1 MSPIGPQLF
10 LQGVLILLNAFFA
23 ASEVVLSSFNESK
36 LKKQVEDGDHGAARL
51 LRMAEDPAAF
61 LSTIQIGITLTG
73 FLSVAFA
80 VHQFADPLAS
90 RLSALL
96 KTTACPESVVGVLS
110 VVLITLVL
118 GCIILIFGILVPR
131 KIASKK
137 ADSFFI
143 SFCTVIYALSFVL
156 RPLIWFLTICSNLVL
171 RIFGINPHEEQE
183 TDSEEEII
191 MMLDIGEENGSIEP
205 EEKELIENVF
215 AFNDVTAADVMVHRT
230 RTTFVWLDDSP
241 EEIIRVIT
249 ETGYS
254 RIPVCRETIDDV
266 VGILY
271 TREYLLTLQINE
283 PRNPEK
289 LLHPVKFVPESM
301 PAHDLLK
308 EMQKERMHM
317 AMVVDEFG
325 GVAGIVTMEDILE
338 ELVGEIWDES
348 DEVIEELIQ
357 TGEDSYRVLGD
368 MNLDDMLSHF
378 DYEAEDDVDSVSVSG
393 WVTEQLGHIPDPG
406 EYFTYKTLRIEV
418 LKTDQKQ
425 VLEVSITVVPESDEE
440 DEETDE

>member
-80 VHQFADPLAS
+80 VYRFADPLAS

-110 VVLITLVL
+110 VVLIALVL
-118 GCIILIFGILVPR
+118 GCIILILGILVPR
-131 KIASKK
+131 KIALKK
-137 ADSFFI
+137 ADSFFF
-143 SFCTVIYALSFVL
+143 SFCTIIYALSFVL

-171 RIFGINPHEEQE
+171 RLFGINPHEEQE

-393 WVTEQLGHIPDPG
+393 WVTEQLGHIPDPC

>member
-1 MSPIGPQLF
+1 MSPIGPQLL
-10 LQGVLILLNAFFA
+10 LQGALILINAFFA
-23 ASEVVLSSFNESK
+23 ATEIALLSLNEGK
-36 LKKQVEDGDHGAARL
+36 LKKQAEDGDRTAACL
-51 LRMAEDPAAF
+51 LRMADEPTGF
-61 LSTIQIGITLTG
+61 LSTIQIGITLAG
-73 FLSVAFA
+73 FLGSAFA
-80 VHQFADPLAS
+80 ADNFSDRLVRWLVDSLGVTAIPEKTLDTLAVIAITLI
-90 RLSALL
+90 LSYFTLILGELVPKRVAM
-96 KTTACPESVVGVLS
+96 KKSETVARAVCGVIRVLS
-110 VVLITLVL
+110 LILKP
-118 GCIILIFGILVPR
+118 I
-131 KIASKK
+131 
-137 ADSFFI
+137 
-143 SFCTVIYALSFVL
+143 
-156 RPLIWFLTICSNLVL
+156 IWFMTVSTNLVL
-171 RIFGINPHEEQE
+171 RLFGINPHEEQE

-191 MMLDIGEENGSIEP
+191 MMLDIGEENGTIEP

-230 RTTFVWLDDSP
+230 RATFIWLDDSP

-249 ETGYS
+249 DTGYS

-283 PRNPEK
+283 PRDPKK

-308 EMQKERMHM
+308 EMQRERMHM

-348 DEVIEELIQ
+348 DEVIEELVQ
-357 TGEDSYRVLGD
+357 TSEDSYRALGD

-393 WVTEQLGHIPDPG
+393 WVSEQLGHIPDPG
-406 EYFTYKTLRIEV
+406 ESFTYKTLRIEV

-425 VLEVSITVVPESDEE
+425 VLEVSITVVPASEEE
-440 DEETDE
+440 DEADEE